1 MIDAVFSERSE
12 METITPFVARGV
24 ARARRVD
31 WRSAVRS
38 RIAARIRRTSLM
50 IAGVALAIF
59 ASDASNGGVLTEREF
74 AKVDGI
80 KPLFLNLMG
89 DLVETSKRSDLSD
102 GDADCIKS
110 AIRELVQISDELSSF
125 EYLITIE
132 KEMTDFGE
140 NNPMRGIVKFAVEK
154 SNTILAGERKR
165 LTQLSDR
172 CTRFPL
178 SAGKTQQAIQ
188 VIDTTAGILTSIHG
202 RL

>member
-12 METITPFVARGV
+12 METITPFV

-178 SAGKTQQAIQ
+178 SASKTQQAIQ

>member
-1 MIDAVFSERSE
+1 
-12 METITPFVARGV
+12 
-24 ARARRVD
+24 
-31 WRSAVRS
+31 
-38 RIAARIRRTSLM
+38 
-50 IAGVALAIF
+50 
-59 ASDASNGGVLTEREF
+59 
-74 AKVDGI
+74 
-80 KPLFLNLMG
+80 
-89 DLVETSKRSDLSD
+89 
-102 GDADCIKS
+102 
-110 AIRELVQISDELSSF
+110 
-125 EYLITIE
+125 LITIE

-178 SAGKTQQAIQ
+178 SASKTQQAIQ